1 MPHDRELGRALKAF
15 NDGGG
20 LAAEAV
26 RGPKG
31 SAVGENRMGKTI
43 GAVMA
48 GTVFWGVLCNGGN
61 YDLAEAFP
69 DIITM
74 DEPIKAA
81 PMLLGRGFYSA
92 VLSVAAGFTVAAIQS
107 SPDATAG

>member
-1 MPHDRELGRALKAF
+1 LERTGW
-15 NDGGG
+15 
-20 LAAEAV
+20 V
-26 RGPKG
+26 RRSEQSWPARSSG
-31 SAVGENRMGKTI
+31 
-43 GAVMA
+43 
-48 GTVFWGVLCNGGN
+48 VFSVTGGN
-61 YDLAEAFP
+61 YGLAEAFP